1 MAGILDSKTRIL
13 DTIVTQEGRRQL
25 ASGDFQVEFVT
36 FTDGATF
43 YQASVA
49 SGSADAGARIYFE
62 ATSNPKDSIVIE
74 RDLNGNLFYF
84 DGSDVRVLGE
94 SILSGSSV
102 LTGSDFKAH
111 IPTLVKSTPRHFN
124 DLYALK
130 TKDPFQRKS
139 HFSTNITTASFSIT
153 RNSPLRSFEIKKLD
167 LDNVE
172 SIFQDKRTSHINN
185 FKYLPPVNKKT
196 NNVDFEVP
204 LGNYKN
210 LNQQPI
216 FTLEE
221 LQSELKGKDFQ
232 TVEFPETSNSNNLVC
247 QFFETD
253 NNKFRKLEVID
264 FGEFIVSE
272 EDASRK
278 HIFFVGKSFVDEN
291 GSLTFVNLF
300 TLVFE
305 S

>member
-102 LTGSDFKAH
+102 LTGSDFKSH
-111 IPTLVKSTPRHFN
+111 IPALVKSTPRHFN

-130 TKDPFQRKS
+130 TKDPFGIDALLAKIARIRAETQERNDKMWMSEVRKWVS
-139 HFSTNITTASFSIT
+139 AKGWKNDSDPDVTKSVDVVKEITEY
-153 RNSPLRSFEIKKLD
+153 PLER
-167 LDNVE
+167 VE
-172 SIFQDKRTSHINN
+172 K
-185 FKYLPPVNKKT
+185 
-196 NNVDFEVP
+196 
-204 LGNYKN
+204 
-210 LNQQPI
+210 
-216 FTLEE
+216 EE
-221 LQSELKGKDFQ
+221 K
-232 TVEFPETSNSNNLVC
+232 
-247 QFFETD
+247 
-253 NNKFRKLEVID
+253 
-264 FGEFIVSE
+264 E
-272 EDASRK
+272 ED
-278 HIFFVGKSFVDEN
+278 E
-291 GSLTFVNLF
+291 T
-300 TLVFE
+300 E
-305 S
+305 